1 MSSVRLLFVPRGC
14 LLLVVGLLAVAAILA
29 VLQAQAMLGGRPW
42 LPALLSPNPAD
53 LSQVL
58 LHESLLPRVAMALL
72 CGAALGLAGTLIQQ
86 VLRNPL
92 AEPMTLGI
100 FPGAYLALALYTLYA
115 PESWAAGRELVA
127 LGGGALAVLV
137 VLALAWP
144 QRLSPMAVILSG
156 MVVNLYCGAVSLAI
170 ALVHFDFLLGLQIW
184 GGGALEQAGW
194 QPSRHLASG
203 VLACAWAVWSI
214 RRPLA
219 LLDSGE
225 STARSL
231 GAKVERTRLVA
242 LLVAVVL
249 TALVVAQVG
258 VIGFLGLAAPA
269 LARLL
274 GARTLYQRLWWSS
287 AIGAAILWATDQIV
301 LLLSTADSL
310 SAHLIPTGTVTSL
323 LGVPLLLVMLP
334 RLRSAGAAHWKP
346 GWPTG
351 GGLTRGRCWGLVTLL
366 LAGLFLSF
374 AVSQGLDGWHLAGP
388 TQVQAL
394 LFWQLP
400 HSVIAAAAGGLLAL
414 AGTLLQRATA
424 NPMASPDLLG
434 VSSGGALGIVVV
446 VFMVSQPSPAIL
458 FGACLAG
465 SLLAL
470 GGLLWLG
477 RGAFTPQRLLLIGVA
492 VSAWFQAMVS
502 ATLASGD
509 PRAALMLQLVTGS
522 IYYIPSALAW
532 AAAVLLLLGLC
543 LAPLFSRWLKAFSL
557 GEGAAASVGV
567 PVSRARLLILL
578 FAGVLTT
585 MATLLVGPL
594 SFIGLLAPHIAR
606 LVGARQPLQ
615 QLWAAA
621 ASGVILMIVAEWLGR
636 QLIFPQQM
644 PAGLTATLLGGPYL
658 VLLMLYRRKA

>member
-1 MSSVRLLFVPRGC
+1 MSSLRLSFLPRGC
-14 LLLVVGLLAVAAILA
+14 LLLVLGLFAVASLLALWQVNAT
-29 VLQAQAMLGGRPW
+29 LGGRPW
-42 LPALLSPNPAD
+42 LSALLRPDPDN

-115 PESWAAGRELVA
+115 PEGWSAGRELVA
-127 LGGGALAVLV
+127 LGGGGLAVLL

-144 QRLSPMAVILSG
+144 QRLSPMAVILCG

-184 GGGALEQAGW
+184 GGGSLEQAGW
-194 QPSRHLASG
+194 QPSLHLALG
-203 VLACAWAVWSI
+203 LAGSLLAVWLV

-231 GAKVERTRLVA
+231 GARVERIRLVA

-269 LARLL
+269 LGRLL
-274 GARTLYQRLWWSS
+274 GARTLYQRLC
-287 AIGAAILWATDQIV
+287 AATCIGAAILWATDQIV
-301 LLLSTADSL
+301 LLASTSQAL

-323 LGVPLLLVMLP
+323 LGVPLLVAMLP
-334 RLRSAGAAHWKP
+334 RLRSGMAGQWVP
-346 GWPTG
+346 NWPSG
-351 GGLTRGRCWGLVTLL
+351 AGFTRGRWLGLVVLL
-366 LAGLFLSF
+366 SVGLFLSL
-374 AVSQGLDGWHLAGP
+374 AVSQGLEGWSLAGWAE
-388 TQVQAL
+388 VRGL

-400 HSVIAAAAGGLLAL
+400 HSVLALAAGGLLAL

-446 VFMVSQPSPAIL
+446 VFAVSQPTPALL
-458 FGACLAG
+458 FAACLSG
-465 SLLAL
+465 SLTALA
-470 GGLLWLG
+470 GLLWLG
-477 RGAFTPQRLLLIGVA
+477 RGRFSPQRLLLIGVA

-509 PRAALMLQLVTGS
+509 PRASLMLQLVTGS
-522 IYYIPSALAW
+522 TYYIPPSLAW
-532 AAAVLLLLGLC
+532 AAAVVLLLGLG
-543 LAPLFSRWLKAFSL
+543 LAPLFSRWLQALSL

-567 PVSRARLLILL
+567 PLARARLLILL

-585 MATLLVGPL
+585 LATLLVGPL

-606 LVGARQPLQ
+606 LAGARKPLQ
-615 QLWAAA
+615 QLWVAALLG
-621 ASGVILMIVAEWLGR
+621 STLMLVSEWLGR
-636 QLIFPQQM
+636 QVIFPQQM
-644 PAGLTATLLGGPYL
+644 PAGLVATLLGGPYL
-658 VLLMLYRRKA
+658 VLLMLYRGRQ

>member
-1 MSSVRLLFVPRGC
+1 MSSFRLSFIPRGC
-14 LLLVVGLLAVAAILA
+14 LLLFA
-29 VLQAQAMLGGRPW
+29 VLFALAAGLALWQVGATLGSASW
-42 LPALLSPNPAD
+42 LSALLRPDPEN

-58 LHESLLPRVAMALL
+58 LHEVLLPRVAMALL
-72 CGAALGLAGTLIQQ
+72 CGTALGLACTLIQQ

-100 FPGAYLALALYTLYA
+100 FPGAYLALALYTLYDGG
-115 PESWAAGRELVA
+115 AAGRELVA
-127 LGGGALAVLV
+127 LVGGALAVLV

-144 QRLSPMAVILSG
+144 QRLSPMAVILCG

-184 GGGALEQAGW
+184 GGGSLEQAGW
-194 QPSRHLASG
+194 QPSAHLLAGLAGS
-203 VLACAWAVWSI
+203 VLTVWWI

-274 GARTLYQRLWWSS
+274 GARTLYQRLFCS
-287 AIGAAILWATDQIV
+287 AGIGAAILWATDQVV
-301 LLLSTADSL
+301 LLISTTQVF

-323 LGVPLLLVMLP
+323 LGVPLLVALLP
-334 RLRSAGAAHWKP
+334 RLRSGISSQWKP
-346 GWPTG
+346 AWPMGSGFTFRRWLWLAG
-351 GGLTRGRCWGLVTLL
+351 L
-366 LAGLFLSF
+366 LAVGLFLSL
-374 AVSQGLDGWHLAGP
+374 AVARGLDGWAIASW
-388 TQVQAL
+388 TEVQGL
-394 LFWQLP
+394 LFWQVP
-400 HSVIAAAAGGLLAL
+400 HTVLAMAAGGLLAL

-446 VFMVSQPSPAIL
+446 VFAVSQPTPALL
-458 FGACLAG
+458 FTACLAG
-465 SLLAL
+465 SLAAL

-477 RGAFTPQRLLLIGVA
+477 RGTFTPQRLLLIGVA

-522 IYYIPSALAW
+522 TYYIPAVLAW
-532 AAAVLLLLGLC
+532 AAAGVLVLGLC
-543 LAPLFSRWLKAFSL
+543 LVPLFSRWLQAFSL

-567 PVSRARLLILL
+567 PVARARLLILL

-606 LVGARQPLQ
+606 LAGARRPLQ
-615 QLWAAA
+615 QLWVAALLGA
-621 ASGVILMIVAEWLGR
+621 VLMMVSEWLGR
-636 QLIFPQQM
+636 QMIFPQQM
-644 PAGLTATLLGGPYL
+644 PAGLVATLLGGPYL
-658 VLLMLYRRKA
+658 VLLMLYRRRQ